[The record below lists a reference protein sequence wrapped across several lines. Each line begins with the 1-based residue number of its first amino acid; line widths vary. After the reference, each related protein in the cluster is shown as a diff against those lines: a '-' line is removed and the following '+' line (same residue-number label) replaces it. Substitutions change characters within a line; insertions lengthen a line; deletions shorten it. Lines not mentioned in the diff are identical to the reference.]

1 MANSINYKRLSLKFV
16 EKNYPVLFN
25 TLERGTKQ
33 LQANRADLATIKE
46 FVAGLCLE
54 IALKSDGTPSI
65 FMEEDDDIFINE
77 EID

>member
-1 MANSINYKRLSLKFV
+1 MAAKINYKRISLKFI

-25 TLERGTKQ
+25 TLEKGVVELK
-33 LQANRADLATIKE
+33 AKKADIDMIKE
-46 FVAGLCLE
+46 YVAGLCLE

-65 FMEEDDDIFINE
+65 FMEDEDDIFINE